1 MSFIADI
8 WTKAKRAQ
16 KILVLPESDDSRVL
30 KAAELIVKS
39 KLADIILVGDPQ
51 KIEKLSLKASADLS
65 KIQIVDSSTSPRFEE
80 YAHKYKLKRE
90 HKGMTLE
97 KAREVLSTEP
107 LMYAGMMVDS
117 GEADGLVA
125 GAAHFTADTIRAA
138 VHCVG
143 LAKGISVISSFFVM
157 LTHKPQ
163 FGEGGLLFYA
173 DCGVVPNPSAEE
185 LSEIALTT
193 AESFTKLTGLQPR
206 VAMLSFSTKT
216 SAVHPDVEKVIKAT
230 QLAKEKKPDLL
241 IDGELQVDAAL
252 LPNVSRRKA
261 PGSVIS
267 GHANILIFPD
277 LDAGNIGYKLTQRL
291 GGATALGPILQGCLK
306 PVNDLSR
313 GCSVDDIVNVAAITS
328 VQCH

>member
-16 KILVLPESDDSRVL
+16 KTIVLPESDDSRVL
-30 KAAELIVKS
+30 KAAELITKS
-39 KLADIILVGDPQ
+39 KLADIFLIGDPQ
-51 KIEKLSLKASADLS
+51 KIEKLALKSSADLS
-65 KIQIVDSSTSPRFEE
+65 KIQIINPLTSSRFEE
-80 YAHKYKLKRE
+80 YVHKYKFKRE
-90 HKGMTLE
+90 HKGMTVE
-97 KAREVLSTEP
+97 KAREILSNEP
-107 LMYAGMMVDS
+107 LMYGGMMVDS
-117 GEADGLVA
+117 GEVDGMVS

-143 LAKGISVISSFFVM
+143 LAEGISVISSFFVM

-163 FGEGGLLFYA
+163 FGEKGLLFYA
-173 DCGVVPNPSAEE
+173 DCGVVPNPSKQE
-185 LSEIALTT
+185 LAEIAVTT
-193 AESFTKLTGLQPR
+193 ASSFARLTGLQPR
-206 VAMLSFSTKT
+206 IAMLSFSTKT

-230 QLAKEKKPDLL
+230 EIAKKSKPDLL

-261 PGSVIS
+261 PGSPIS

-277 LDAGNIGYKLTQRL
+277 LDAGNIAYKLTQRI
-291 GGATALGPILQGCLK
+291 GGATALGPILQGCAK

-313 GCSVDDIVNVAAITS
+313 GCSVDDIVNVTAITS
-328 VQCH
+328 VQCR